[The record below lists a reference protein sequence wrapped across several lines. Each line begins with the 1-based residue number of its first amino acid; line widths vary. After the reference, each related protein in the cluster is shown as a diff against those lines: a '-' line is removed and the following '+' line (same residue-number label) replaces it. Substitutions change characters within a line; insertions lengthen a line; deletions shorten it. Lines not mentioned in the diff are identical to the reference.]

1 MKANNIEKIIKIVE
15 DLMLS
20 KGLLITNEDRE
31 YLRDFLSTDDIE
43 DKIKEVIELYESR
56 R

>member
-1 MKANNIEKIIKIVE
+1 MDNIDKIIKIVE

-20 KGLLITNEDRE
+20 KGLLITNDDRE
-31 YLRDFLSTDDIE
+31 YLRDFLSTDDVE
-43 DKIKEVIELYESR
+43 DKIKEVIDLYESR